1 MAVGFYEYYS
11 KYVHHISRVRKWQF
25 VYHPQDIQ
33 EEIVMHNSRVVLA
46 AAGLIALGWLV
57 PLQAAAG
64 QGNGSPDKSI
74 VQVAREAGSFSTL
87 IRAIQAA
94 DLVGTLSGQGK
105 GPFTVFA
112 PTDEAF
118 AKIDPATLQLLLGNP
133 EALRQ
138 ILLYH
143 VVPGEYPASRV
154 VTSASLPTANGQDL
168 TISTTGGVQVNGA
181 NVTATDITAR
191 NGIIHVIDTVLLP

>member
-1 MAVGFYEYYS
+1 MLKSG
-11 KYVHHISRVRKWQF
+11 
-25 VYHPQDIQ
+25 
-33 EEIVMHNSRVVLA
+33 VVLA
-46 AAGLIALGWLV
+46 AAGLIALGGFS
-57 PLQAAAG
+57 PSAATAG
-64 QGNGSPDKSI
+64 QGKGSPTKNI

-87 IRAIQAA
+87 LAALEAA

-118 AKIDPATLQLLLGNP
+118 AKIDPATLQSLLNDP
-133 EALRQ
+133 AALRR

-143 VVPGEYPASRV
+143 VVPGEYPAARV
-154 VTSASLPTANGQDL
+154 VTSTSLSTANGQSV
-168 TISTTGGVQVNGA
+168 TISTAGGVRVNDA

-191 NGIIHVIDTVLLP
+191 NGIIHVIDTVLLPQ